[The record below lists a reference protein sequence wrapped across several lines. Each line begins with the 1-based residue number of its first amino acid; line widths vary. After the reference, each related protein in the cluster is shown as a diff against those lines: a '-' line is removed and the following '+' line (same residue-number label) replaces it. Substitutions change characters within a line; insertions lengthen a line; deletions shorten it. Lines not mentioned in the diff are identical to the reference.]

1 MSTFSM
7 VLLVAALVAYG
18 ISTALFIAHLL
29 SKKAA
34 LAMTGERV
42 LIAGLIPH
50 AIGKVVRF
58 AAIGTLPV
66 TDSLEAL
73 NLLALIMGLVFV
85 FVARRYG
92 VPVLGAFS
100 TPLCLVTLAA
110 SLAFGSFDGS
120 VPEALR
126 SAWFPV
132 HLGFAITADAF
143 FLVAGGTA
151 VAYLVQERQLRRKA
165 LTSPLFRKMPPLHV
179 LDEIVHRMVIG
190 GFAFLSMGIAAGMFF
205 AKDKWGA
212 YWSWDPKQVQAL
224 ITWLLFAAILH
235 ARLTV
240 GWQGRRVAYMTIG
253 SVVFVLVA
261 FVLLDRFTTSKHGGE
276 YVYVPVPVDVAPATG
291 ALEVPT

>member
-1 MSTFSM
+1 MSTFAM

-18 ISTALFIAHLL
+18 LSTALFIGHLL
-29 SKKAA
+29 SKRSA
-34 LAMTGERV
+34 LALTGERV
-42 LIAGLIPH
+42 LIAGLVPH
-50 AIGKVVRF
+50 AIGKIMRF
-58 AAIGTLPV
+58 AAIGTVPV

-73 NLLALIMGLVFV
+73 NLLALVLGLVFV

-110 SLAFGSFDGS
+110 SLAFGNFDGS
-120 VPEALR
+120 VPDALR

-132 HLGFAITADAF
+132 HLGFAITGDAF
-143 FLVAGGTA
+143 FLVAGATA

-165 LTSPLFRKMPPLHV
+165 LTSTVFRKMPPLHV
-179 LDEIVHRMVIG
+179 LDEIVHRMIIG
-190 GFAFLSMGIAAGMFF
+190 GFAFLSMGIVAGMFF

-240 GWQGRRVAYMTIG
+240 GWQGRRVAYMTIT
-253 SVVFVLVA
+253 SVVFVLAA
-261 FVLLDRFTTSKHGGE
+261 FVLLEQVTASKHGGD
-276 YVYVPVPVDVAPATG
+276 YAGTPVEAPA
-291 ALEVPT
+291 AVDSEVAT